1 MKPETLLFWALY
13 FYEKECKEGEKM
25 NAEIIAVGTELLMGQ
40 IVNTNSAYLA
50 QELAKNSIPTYYQQ
64 VVGDNEERMV
74 EAIELAASRSELI
87 ILSGGLGPT
96 TDDITKQVLARFL
109 EVPLVEDE
117 KALQKVIEFH
127 VRSHRDMSENNRR
140 QALTFEGGTVF
151 ENHNGLAVGCG
162 FEKDGRQFIVLPGQ
176 PNELKMMMQKEV
188 LPFLRK
194 KVSKVD
200 LFESRYLR
208 FFGIGESR
216 LVTILEDLIEEQ
228 TNPTIAPYAG
238 KFEVMLRLTANG
250 ETEEECRDLL
260 DGMELLIQSQV
271 GEFFYG
277 YGDHNTLQEV
287 TVGLLKESGLTIASA
302 ESLTGGLF
310 AASVVAFEG
319 SSSYFQGG
327 TVAYQREAKETQL
340 GIDSTLL
347 DQYGMVSAE
356 CAKAM
361 AEQARFHYQ
370 SDLGISFTGVAG
382 PSEMEGKEVGT
393 IFVALA
399 SRTDVEVLELHLAR
413 NRNDNR
419 EFAVQ
424 HGWNL
429 LRKYF
434 LKQVRTK

>member
-1 MKPETLLFWALY
+1 
-13 FYEKECKEGEKM
+13 
-25 NAEIIAVGTELLMGQ
+25 
-40 IVNTNSAYLA
+40 
-50 QELAKNSIPTYYQQ
+50 
-64 VVGDNEERMV
+64 
-74 EAIELAASRSELI
+74 
-87 ILSGGLGPT
+87 
-96 TDDITKQVLARFL
+96 
-109 EVPLVEDE
+109 
-117 KALQKVIEFH
+117 
-127 VRSHRDMSENNRR
+127 
-140 QALTFEGGTVF
+140 
-151 ENHNGLAVGCG
+151 
-162 FEKDGRQFIVLPGQ
+162 
-176 PNELKMMMQKEV
+176 MMMQKEV

-194 KVSKVD
+194 KVGKVD

-216 LVTILEDLIEEQ
+216 LVTILEDLIEGQ

-250 ETEEECRDLL
+250 KTEEECQDLL

-287 TVGLLKESGLTIASA
+287 TVELLKESGLTIASA

-319 SSSYFQGG
+319 SSAYFQGG

-361 AEQARFHYQ
+361 AEQARLHYQ

-399 SRTDVEVLELHLAR
+399 SQTDVEVLELHLAR
-413 NRNDNR
+413 TRNDNR

-429 LRKYF
+429 LRKYL

>member
-1 MKPETLLFWALY
+1 
-13 FYEKECKEGEKM
+13 M

-50 QELAKNSIPTYYQQ
+50 QELAKNHIPTYYQQ
-64 VVGDNEERMV
+64 VVGDNEERMM

-87 ILSGGLGPT
+87 ILTGGLGPT

-109 EVPLVEDE
+109 EVPLIEDE
-117 KALQKVIEFH
+117 KALQKVIDYH

-140 QALTFEGGTVF
+140 QALAFEGGTIF

-162 FEKDGRQFIVLPGQ
+162 FEKDNRQFIVLPG
-176 PNELKMMMQKEV
+176 PPYELKMMMEKEV

-194 KVSKVD
+194 KLGNVD

-216 LVTILEDLIEEQ
+216 LVTILETLIEEQ

-238 KFEVMLRLTANG
+238 KYEVMLRITANG
-250 ETEEECRDLL
+250 ETEEECQDLL
-260 DGMELLIQSQV
+260 DGMELLIQAEV

-277 YGDHNTLQEV
+277 YGDHNSLEEV
-287 TVGLLKESGLTIASA
+287 TVSLLKESGLTLASA

-310 AASVVAFEG
+310 VSSVVNFEG
-319 SSSYFQGG
+319 SSAYFQGG

-340 GIDSTLL
+340 GIDASLL
-347 DQYGMVSAE
+347 DKFGMVSAE
-356 CAKAM
+356 CATEM
-361 AEQARFHYQ
+361 AKQVRRHFQ

-393 IFVALA
+393 VFVALA
-399 SRTDVEVLELHLAR
+399 SKEEVEVIELHLAR
-413 NRNDNR
+413 NRNGNR

-429 LRKYF
+429 LRKYL
-434 LKQVRTK
+434 LKHSQTK

>member
-74 EAIELAASRSELI
+74 EAIELAASRSDLI

-140 QALTFEGGTVF
+140 QALAFEGGIVF
-151 ENHNGLAVGCG
+151 KNHNGLAVGCG
-162 FEKDGRQFIVLPGQ
+162 FEKYGRQFIVLPGP
-176 PNELKMMMQKEV
+176 PN
-188 LPFLRK
+188 
-194 KVSKVD
+194 
-200 LFESRYLR
+200 
-208 FFGIGESR
+208 
-216 LVTILEDLIEEQ
+216 LIEEQ

-287 TVGLLKESGLTIASA
+287 TVDLLKESGLTIACA

-361 AEQARFHYQ
+361 AEQARLHYQ

-399 SRTDVEVLELHLAR
+399 SQSDVEVLELHLAR

>member
-1 MKPETLLFWALY
+1 M
-13 FYEKECKEGEKM
+13 
-25 NAEIIAVGTELLMGQ
+25 
-40 IVNTNSAYLA
+40 
-50 QELAKNSIPTYYQQ
+50 
-64 VVGDNEERMV
+64 
-74 EAIELAASRSELI
+74 
-87 ILSGGLGPT
+87 
-96 TDDITKQVLARFL
+96 
-109 EVPLVEDE
+109 
-117 KALQKVIEFH
+117 
-127 VRSHRDMSENNRR
+127 RSHRDMSENNRR
-140 QALTFEGGTVF
+140 QALAFEGGTVF
-151 ENHNGLAVGCG
+151 KNHNGLAVGCG
-162 FEKDGRQFIVLPGQ
+162 FEKDGRQFIVLPGP

-194 KVSKVD
+194 KVGKVD

-216 LVTILEDLIEEQ
+216 LVTILENLIEEQ

-287 TVGLLKESGLTIASA
+287 TVDLLKESGLTIACA

-347 DQYGMVSAE
+347 DQYGMVSGE

-361 AEQARFHYQ
+361 AEQARLHYQ

-399 SRTDVEVLELHLAR
+399 SQSDVEVLELHLAR